1 MPHVIRVIACVFAW
15 LLSAAPAWS
24 LGFGHVSDGSVL
36 GGPLDFS
43 VALRLEPGEVLG
55 SDCVSAEVLVGE
67 SRVAPSQVHVFLQRG
82 SDGSV
87 QAVRVRTDTRVDEPV
102 ATITLK
108 MGCPARLARQF
119 VAFLD
124 PPDVGDSAAP
134 AAAALQDVPHDA
146 SMAAQFRAA
155 AAATK
160 PAGNAAGGTEIAEGP
175 AASAATRRGN
185 APATRP
191 QRAAPRSSA
200 AEKNT
205 GTSKAAAPR
214 RERSPTAAPQ
224 VAARPADGA
233 SRAAPST
240 RGAPRPPAPPAQG
253 STSRLSLD
261 PPAASSSRAAASAA
275 PGAAQAAS
283 APAQP
288 APERALAELRLEA
301 LEASFK
307 KLQAENEASRARM
320 LTLQARVLQA
330 ESARY
335 ANPLVYALLV
345 LLLLMVAA
353 VVFLLKRQ
361 RRLNR
366 QPSWLAASVAPSSQ
380 ADSSWQSRFDDPLP
394 VMTPQDVWPS
404 QPAPLSRSKPGA
416 AASSSPAAAAP
427 ATAPMPLNAGAPDA
441 ATSLS
446 LEAPRRPVAVEE
458 LIDLE
463 QQAEFFRVLGQEQS
477 AIDLLMG
484 HLRESGAGSPM
495 PYLKL
500 LDIHR
505 RRGDRDDYERIRTR
519 FNERFSAYAP
529 EWGADLGAG
538 KSLESYPEVVAELQ
552 RLWLDPKQA
561 MARLE
566 TLMFRHDVADTTFEL
581 PAYLQLLFLFS
592 VARDLAESEID
603 PSKVDLLLPIAM
615 E

>member
-1 MPHVIRVIACVFAW
+1 MRVIACVFAW

-43 VALRLEPGEVLG
+43 VALRLDPGEALG

-108 MGCPARLARQF
+108 IGCPARLARQF

-124 PPDVGDSAAP
+124 PPVAGDAAPP

-160 PAGNAAGGTEIAEGP
+160 PAGNAAGGTENPEVP
-175 AASAATRRGN
+175 SASAATRRGN
-185 APATRP
+185 APASRL

-200 AEKNT
+200 AAAQNT

-214 RERSPTAAPQ
+214 RERGPAAAPR

-233 SRAAPST
+233 SSRAAPSA
-240 RGAPRPPAPPAQG
+240 RGAPRSPVPPTQG

-261 PPAASSSRAAASAA
+261 PPAASTSGAAASAA
-275 PGAAQAAS
+275 PGAAQVAS

-288 APERALAELRLEA
+288 AQERGLADLRLEA

-307 KLQAENEASRARM
+307 KLQAENEASKARM

-345 LLLLMVAA
+345 LLLLMAVAL
-353 VVFLLKRQ
+353 VFLLKRQ
-361 RRLNR
+361 QRLNR

-404 QPAPLSRSKPGA
+404 QPAPLSRSAPGA
-416 AASSSPAAAAP
+416 AASSPSAAATP
-427 ATAPMPLNAGAPDA
+427 ATAPMPLHAGVEEEA
-441 ATSLS
+441 AAGLS

-603 PSKVDLLLPIAM
+603 PSKVDLLLPIAT